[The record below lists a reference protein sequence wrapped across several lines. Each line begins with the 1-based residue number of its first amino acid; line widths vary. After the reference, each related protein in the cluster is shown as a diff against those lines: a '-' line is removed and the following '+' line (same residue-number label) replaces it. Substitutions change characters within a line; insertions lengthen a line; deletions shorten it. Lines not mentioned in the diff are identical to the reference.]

1 MLIFETAN
9 PPMEDVGITKNQYG
23 LLTATERT
31 SGPKGCAINLERR
44 IGYLS
49 RDPTTGGLVAGWR
62 VIGECGKADARPAA
76 SGLCLCGH
84 EIEVMYVV
92 SNGAGVLA
100 QIGSACVNRFIPGSL
115 RDYKRS
121 LIHPYHCEACGKD
134 FANKDRHLES
144 AGHLSKSEKFSKNR
158 RAKLNLVTY
167 KKAAQYTKS
176 SRFPGECPFCGPQE
190 DLRVHRK
197 SREHIA
203 AVEVFKATKL
213 SSVVDS
219 KVHGIRPFFESSY
232 RCLDCPTRLDMSTV
246 AWKPRCYPCY
256 RKFAWTKG

>member
-1 MLIFETAN
+1 
-9 PPMEDVGITKNQYG
+9 MEDVGITKNQYG

-31 SGPKGCAINLERR
+31 SGPRGCALNLERR
-44 IGYLS
+44 IEYLS
-49 RDPTTGGLVAGWR
+49 RNPVTGDLVAEWR

-76 SGLCLCGH
+76 SDLCLCGH

-92 SNGAGVLA
+92 TNGVGDLV
-100 QIGSACVNRFIPGSL
+100 QIGSACVNRFIPRSL

-121 LIHPYHCEACGKD
+121 LVRPYHCEACDKH

-144 AGHLSKSEKFSKNR
+144 AGHLSKSEKFSKSR
-158 RAKLNLVTY
+158 RAKLDLVTH
-167 KKAAQYTKS
+167 KKVAQYTKS
-176 SRFPGECPFCGPQE
+176 SRLSGECQFCGPQE

-197 SREHIA
+197 SGEHIA
-203 AVEVFKATKL
+203 AIEVFKATKL

-219 KVHGIRPFFESSY
+219 KVRGIRPFFESSY

-246 AWKPRCYPCY
+246 TWKPRCYPCY
-256 RKFAWTKG
+256 RKFSLTKG